1 MYGGPSSFIMPL
13 QMGKKPIV
21 VPRQYKYNEHV
32 NNHQMKFCKEVEDR
46 MGTII
51 VVEDVKELGTIK
63 SFIIFLKSIR
73 KSNSFM
79 QG

>member
-1 MYGGPSSFIMPL
+1 MPL

-51 VVEDVKELGTIK
+51 VVEDVKELGSVIEHYNNIK
-63 SFIIFLKSIR
+63 KKKEILAIMLSSA
-73 KSNSFM
+73 
-79 QG
+79 